1 MHSPEQGRVD
11 SREDEED
18 GEGREKGEE
27 LRTFPERSDEKG
39 LDPSGDAADDEVDR
53 DFREEYAEA
62 KRPHEER
69 DEETRATREHA
80 GSEPVPWEAPDER
93 PEIPPSLGHARAR
106 PRRSLEPMP
115 GDACRDQ
122 SFN

>member
-1 MHSPEQGRVD
+1 MHASEQGRVD

-27 LRTFPERSDEKG
+27 LRPFTERSDEKR
-39 LDPSGDAADDEVDR
+39 LDSPGDAADNEVDR
-53 DFREEYAEA
+53 DFGEEYAEA

-80 GSEPVPWEAPDER
+80 GSEPVPGEAPDER
-93 PEIPPSLGHARAR
+93 PEFPPSLGHARAR

-115 GDACRDQ
+115 GEALRDQ
-122 SFN
+122 FFN